1 MAGKRREKL
10 TSTLTT
16 GEVAGTFGVS
26 PGTIRRWC
34 RQGKLRAYR
43 TGPRGARR
51 FRRGDVAVVY
61 LDRAIQKYLKELSR
75 RR

>member
-10 TSTLTT
+10 VNTLTT
-16 GEVAGTFGVS
+16 GEVAGIFVVS

-34 RQGKLRAYR
+34 RQGKLRTCG

-61 LDRAIQKYLKELSR
+61 LERAIQKYLKDLSQR
-75 RR
+75 